1 MNTEERQSKYAIH
14 EAAREGKLSEVESL
28 LNANPRLATI
38 KDDDERLP
46 IHWALS
52 NTHEAIVQL
61 LVSRK
66 DFDPDVQDGSGW
78 TPLMIASSLREGET
92 MVDLLLSK
100 DADVNIKSASRLP
113 PSPLTTPTQPKRL
126 TIQNPK
132 FRLQR
137 TAFYITDMFSSFI
150 HLIQTAL
157 HFCASKNNLDVARKL
172 IARKASARV
181 KDKRGQLPL
190 HRAAAVGSVPMV
202 NLLLD
207 SQSPLN
213 ATDVA
218 NYTALHHA
226 ISEGH
231 GDTALVLLKAG
242 AEVDKVDVDGNL
254 AIDLAPDT
262 KIKKFIL
269 QSAEREGIDL
279 SAYEAI
285 KGGGPS
291 PPK

>member
-1 MNTEERQSKYAIH
+1 MNIEERQSKYAIH
-14 EAAREGKLSEVESL
+14 EAAQEGKLGEVESL
-28 LNANPRLATI
+28 LNANPRLATQ

-52 NTHEAIVQL
+52 NNHEAIGEL

-78 TPLMIASSLREGET
+78 TPLMIASSLKEGES
-92 MVDLLLSK
+92 MVDLLLAK
-100 DADVNIKSASRLP
+100 DADVNIKSASLLLP
-113 PSPLTTPTQPKRL
+113 LRPLKYLNSKANDLNR
-126 TIQNPK
+126 NPD
-132 FRLQR
+132 FNG
-137 TAFYITDMFSSFI
+137 
-150 HLIQTAL
+150 QTAL

-172 IARKASARV
+172 ISRKASARV
-181 KDKRGQLPL
+181 KDKRDQLPL
-190 HRAAAVGSVPMV
+190 HRAAAIGSVPMV
-202 NLLLD
+202 KLLLD
-207 SQSPLN
+207 NNSPLN
-213 ATDVA
+213 ATDFA
-218 NYTALHHA
+218 KYTALHHA

-231 GDTALVLLKAG
+231 GDTAVVLLKAG
-242 AEVDKVDVDGNL
+242 AEVDKLDVDGKL

-285 KGGGPS
+285 KGGGP
-291 PPK
+291 PPD

>member
-1 MNTEERQSKYAIH
+1 MNTEDRQSKYAIH

-28 LNANPRLATI
+28 LNANPRLATT

-100 DADVNIKSASRLP
+100 DADVNIK
-113 PSPLTTPTQPKRL
+113 
-126 TIQNPK
+126 N
-132 FRLQR
+132 FNG
-137 TAFYITDMFSSFI
+137 
-150 HLIQTAL
+150 QTAL

-207 SQSPLN
+207 HQSPLN

-279 SAYEAI
+279 SAYEAV
-285 KGGGPS
+285 KGGGPP